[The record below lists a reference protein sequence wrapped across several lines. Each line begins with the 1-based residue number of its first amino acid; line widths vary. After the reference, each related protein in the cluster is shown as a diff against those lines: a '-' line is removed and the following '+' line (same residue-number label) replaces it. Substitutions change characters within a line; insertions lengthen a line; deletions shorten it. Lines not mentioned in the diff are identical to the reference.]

1 MKKCILC
8 NEEAFEKMRIP
19 TFGEKVKSFLDWV
32 CPGCEKTILMIRKV
46 RKTQVM
52 QDK

>member
-8 NEEAFEKMRIP
+8 NQDAKKRMRIP
-19 TFGEKVKSFLDWV
+19 TFGERVKSFLDWV

-46 RKTQVM
+46 K
-52 QDK
+52 KAK